1 TAIMI
6 LAISP
11 SPPFFFFFLVGYGTF
26 ELLPS
31 DFALDPL
38 VVPSSGAPIAD
49 SPSSSTFF
57 FPFLPLFVGFRF

>member
-11 SPPFFFFFLVGYGTF
+11 SPPFFFFFLSFLVFF
-26 ELLPS
+26 ELLS
-31 DFALDPL
+31 ASFALDPL
-38 VVPSSGAPIAD
+38 EVPSSGAPIAD

-57 FPFLPLFVGFRF
+57 FPFLSLFVGFRF